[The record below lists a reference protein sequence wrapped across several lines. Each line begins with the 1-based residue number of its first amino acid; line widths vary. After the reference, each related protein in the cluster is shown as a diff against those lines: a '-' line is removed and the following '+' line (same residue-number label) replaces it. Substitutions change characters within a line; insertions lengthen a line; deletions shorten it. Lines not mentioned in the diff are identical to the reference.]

1 MIPLSILYQDEF
13 LVAIDKPAGMLV
25 HPGREVEGPEWIA
38 MKRLRDQ
45 LGRHVFPV
53 HRLDR
58 PTSGVL
64 LFALDKCT
72 AGLVQQAF
80 ELRQVTKIY
89 HAIVSGLIPQTWVC
103 DTPLRASPD
112 DPALAAR
119 TTFRRLGSLTR
130 PSFLGEVGEDLSWVE
145 ATPETGRFHQIRRH
159 LLEAGFPVVG
169 DFRYA
174 GEERSHALGK
184 MLGIGTRMLLQSKVL
199 ELSHPQDGRQL
210 RIEAPTDR
218 DFSHFSPMLG

>member
-1 MIPLSILYQDEF
+1 MTPLQILYQDAS
-13 LVAIDKPAGMLV
+13 LVAINKPAGMIV
-25 HPGREVEGPEWIA
+25 HPGREAEASEWIA

-45 LGRHVFPV
+45 LGRHVFPA

-64 LFALDKCT
+64 LFALDKDT

-89 HAIVSGLIPQTWVC
+89 HAIVSGLVPEKWVC
-103 DTPLRASPD
+103 ETALRANPEAR
-112 DPALAAR
+112 ALAAK
-119 TTFRRLGSLTR
+119 TSFHRLGVLAASSLPGDEAT
-130 PSFLGEVGEDLSWVE
+130 DLSWVE
-145 ATPETGRFHQIRRH
+145 ATPVTGRFHQIRRH

-174 GEERSHALGK
+174 GEDRSHALGE
-184 MLGIGTRMLLQSKVL
+184 MLGTGTRMLLQSKVL
-199 ELSHPQDGRQL
+199 ELCHPHHGSRL
-210 RIEAPTDR
+210 RIEAPPDL
-218 DFSHFSPMLG
+218 DFLQCFGMLE